1 MELDP
6 TFVERRAMFELF
18 FTSLVFCK
26 WIEFLMLHLQKEDFH
41 VVEHGSGLFVG
52 GEPHILS
59 LRGPGVWRARL
70 VEAGAEPSTHSAP
83 RWGQVLCGLPK
94 V

>member
-1 MELDP
+1 
-6 TFVERRAMFELF
+6 
-18 FTSLVFCK
+18 
-26 WIEFLMLHLQKEDFH
+26 MLHLQKEDFH
-41 VVEHGSGLFVG
+41 MVEHGSGLFVG
-52 GEPHILS
+52 GEPHVLS